1 MQTMMKVKKKI
12 ITGDEMGLR
21 VHIGSQ
27 KRHCDSKKKNRYK
40 LGQM

>member
-27 KRHCDSKKKNRYK
+27 KRHCDSKKKK
-40 LGQM
+40 TATS